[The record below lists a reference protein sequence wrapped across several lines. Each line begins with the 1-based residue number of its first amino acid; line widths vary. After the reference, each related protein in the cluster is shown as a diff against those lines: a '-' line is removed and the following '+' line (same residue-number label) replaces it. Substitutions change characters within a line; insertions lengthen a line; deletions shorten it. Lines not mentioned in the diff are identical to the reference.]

1 MEILE
6 LRYSINEMK
15 KAVESTDKRKD
26 HMEKR
31 ISELKGRNLEMVQGE
46 RERKYLKIKN
56 FYEIYLTLRKS
67 IISIM
72 GSPEGEGDRRG

>member
-46 RERKYLKIKN
+46 RERNI
-56 FYEIYLTLRKS
+56 
-67 IISIM
+67 
-72 GSPEGEGDRRG
+72 